1 MNTNRNTLALRRYSI
16 RTLTHNELSVVH
28 GGQGNGTGT
37 GNGTCTHSHRTTRPT
52 RTKLA

>member
-16 RTLTHNELSVVH
+16 RTLTHSELSVVH
-28 GGQGNGTGT
+28 GGEGNGTGT
-37 GNGTCTHSHRTTRPT
+37 GTGTCTHSHRTTRPT